1 MYNVHCT
8 FAFAI
13 ILYIYRAMIVK
24 ILSSSATFSGVNY
37 NEAKVAKG
45 TAEILASENFS
56 MLHTGAA
63 GIGDTDYKGYLQRW
77 SKADNNRQAVKLPQ
91 FHGVISCEGRE
102 KDAYELQDIAEQYLE
117 KMGYI
122 DNPYLIYFHSDTANN
137 HVHIVSSR
145 VNSEGRKIDDSF
157 ERTRSQKA
165 IKEILKQDMGE
176 EIRALVKKA
185 LSYNFSTEAQF
196 KLLLE
201 GQGVKAE
208 DDGISY
214 CFIKYGRIVSS
225 LEKETVAEKA
235 AQYAAPEAR
244 IKQLKSVFAKYR
256 PGLSTEAFKGLLQA
270 KFGVEL
276 VFHQAKGKDTP
287 YGYTVLDHAKKQ
299 VFKGSQIMKLSEVLS
314 SAARL
319 DPEQLKAQRHEE
331 RAQQAGAFSITSE
344 ADVQILLRAFH
355 LRPGSLKV
363 NSQADPDGR
372 QYAADRLGSLLANG
386 KTLPDIMESN
396 GWSIAKLDGQ
406 HYLIDKREKAI
417 HPMNELTGRRLD
429 YGTADVLEVDRE
441 PGRQASEQMASSSGS
456 IAEMLQ
462 LVAQAVQEGSRQ
474 PERER
479 KNKRRLKR

>member
-1 MYNVHCT
+1 MHNAQCA
-8 FAFAI
+8 FGFAI

-45 TAEILASENFS
+45 KAQILASENFS
-56 MLHTGAA
+56 MLHTGAT

-77 SKADNNRQAVKLPQ
+77 SRSEDNKQTVKLPQ
-91 FHGVISCEGRE
+91 FHAVISCEGRE
-102 KDAYELQDIAEQYLE
+102 QDAYELQDIAEQYLE
-117 KMGYI
+117 KIGYI
-122 DNPYLIYFHSDTANN
+122 ENPYLIYFHADTANN

-165 IKEILKQDMGE
+165 MKEILKQDVGE
-176 EIRALVKKA
+176 EIRALVAKA
-185 LSYNFSTEAQF
+185 RSYNFSTEAQF

-201 GQGVKAE
+201 GQGVKVE
-208 DDGISY
+208 DDGFTY
-214 CFIKYGRIVSS
+214 NFIKYGRIVSA

-244 IKQLKSVFAKYR
+244 IRQLKSVLAKYR
-256 PGLSTEAFKGLLQA
+256 HGLSLQEFKDLLQA

-299 VFKGSQIMKLSEVLS
+299 VLKGSQIMKLSEVLS
-314 SAARL
+314 SAGRL

-331 RAQQAGAFSITSE
+331 RAQQAGAFTITSE
-344 ADVQILLRAFH
+344 ADVQILQRAFH
-355 LRPGSLKV
+355 LKPDCLKV
-363 NSQADPDGR
+363 NSPVDPDVR
-372 QYAADRLGSLLANG
+372 QYAADRLGSMLANG
-386 KTLPDIMESN
+386 KTLPDILESN
-396 GWSIAKLDGQ
+396 GWGIASHKGQ
-406 HYLIDKREKAI
+406 HYLIDKGEKAI
-417 HPMNELTGRRLD
+417 HPMGELTARRFD
-429 YGTADVLEVDRE
+429 YGAMDVLEVDRE
-441 PGRQASEQMASSSGS
+441 PGRQASQLLASSSGS
-456 IAEMLQ
+456 ITEMLQ
-462 LVAQAVQEGSRQ
+462 LVAQAVQEGSQQ